1 MRYSIVG
8 GNAAGLFAID
18 AETGALSYKGAGE
31 VHEADAE
38 GRALTVRASDGSL
51 HVDTTVTVRVTDE
64 AETPVP
70 ADDFAAGP
78 GTTGAVA
85 VGGSATGEIET
96 AGDRDWFAV
105 TLEAG
110 KTYLLDMQGSLSG
123 KGTLSDT
130 SLHGVHD
137 AQGILISETTD
148 SSGGNWYS
156 SRIVY
161 TAQEDGTYYLAAG
174 AQTGLKGTYTIS
186 VHEYSPITV
195 QAGTLDEL
203 ADFLT
208 GGAGPR
214 ATDTSS
220 PNRITVD
227 LTALT
232 VDGRQLVR
240 WALETWESVANLEF
254 VEVAGV
260 KAGMTFLDDP
270 GLGSGGWARSV
281 RDEESVTGSRSTVF
295 ISTRLIPDS
304 GPLADGWAL
313 FGFIHEIGHALGL
326 RHLGP
331 YPYHRDGAIFERH
344 FDQDA
349 IFANDSWQVSIMS
362 YFSQTDNPTTTAS
375 WARSITPMMADV
387 VAVQHL
393 YGAAGGS
400 SATAGDT
407 VWGRNSNL
415 DGHLGNVSAF
425 LAGGGAAGV
434 FGGRNVAITI
444 YDRDG
449 IDTLDLS
456 TSGTDNRIDLRGARF
471 SDVNGLIGNLGI
483 ARGTVIENLV
493 SGSGNDDI
501 TGNDADNRIDGGA
514 GNDILDGGDGDDV
527 LDGGGGRD
535 LLRIGR
541 GDDTATGGIDADTF
555 DFIGRDIGT
564 NTVTDFEPG
573 TDTLRLDNALW
584 ADTLSATQV
593 IERFASLVN
602 GNVVFDFGDG
612 NTITL
617 RGVATTA
624 GLADDLEMLTTTAPG
639 TPIFDALR
647 YAFDLAENAD
657 GSATPVALGS
667 VSATDPNDDTVTY
680 SIEDGNDAGLF
691 AISPTTG
698 ALTYIGEGEDY
709 ETGARSHA
717 LTVRASDGTLDS
729 DVVVTVN
736 VTDVAEVPDDFTAGT
751 GTAGAVGIADGDG
764 SVTGEIEVAGDRD
777 WFAVTLAAGRT
788 YRFDLKGAATQEGR
802 FGTLADPYL
811 HGIHDADGNAVTG
824 TADDD
829 SGWGANSRVEFTPS
843 ADGTFYVAAGGKDAG
858 TGTYT
863 LRVRD
868 VSPADVAEAP
878 SFGSSS
884 YAFDLEENADGS
896 ATPVSLGS
904 VSATDPDAGDTVA
917 YSIVAGNDAGLFAI
931 DGTTGALTYIGE
943 GEDYETDA
951 KSHAL
956 TIRASDGTL
965 HADVAVTV
973 NVTDVAE
980 APAFGSEAYTFD
992 LAENADGSATP
1003 VALGS
1008 VSATDPE
1015 AGDTVAYS
1023 IVAGNAAGLFA
1034 IDGST
1039 GALAYKGT
1047 GEDHE
1052 SATKSHALTIRASD
1066 GTLHADVTVTVN
1078 VTDVPD
1084 VAPSFGSSSYA
1095 FDLAENA
1102 DGSATPVSLGTVSAR
1117 DPEAGDTVEYS
1128 IVAGNG
1134 ASLFAI
1140 DGSTGALTYVGEG
1153 EDYET
1158 DAKSHALTI
1167 RASDGTLHADVAVTV
1182 NVTDVVEVPDDYT
1195 AGTDTTGA
1203 IALAGGDVNVT
1214 GEIETAGDR
1223 DWFAVTLA
1231 AGRTYQFD
1239 LKGSGTQGGLFGTLA
1254 DPYLHGIHD
1263 ADGNLLSGTA
1273 DDDGGWGASGNARV
1287 QFTPTEAG
1295 TYYVAAGGK
1304 GVGTGTYT
1312 LRARVFEDDFAA
1324 WTEAAGSVAVG
1335 GEATGAVEFNGDRD
1349 WFAVTLEAGTAYRI
1363 GLAGSEGDGALPDP
1377 YLHGIHDARGNLVP
1391 GTTDDDGGT
1400 GRNSLVTFT
1409 PAEDGTW
1416 YVAAGAAGNQLGNY
1430 TLSVEEVL

>member
-1 MRYSIVG
+1 M
-8 GNAAGLFAID
+8 
-18 AETGALSYKGAGE
+18 
-31 VHEADAE
+31 
-38 GRALTVRASDGSL
+38 
-51 HVDTTVTVRVTDE
+51 
-64 AETPVP
+64 
-70 ADDFAAGP
+70 
-78 GTTGAVA
+78 
-85 VGGSATGEIET
+85 
-96 AGDRDWFAV
+96 
-105 TLEAG
+105 
-110 KTYLLDMQGSLSG
+110 
-123 KGTLSDT
+123 
-130 SLHGVHD
+130 
-137 AQGILISETTD
+137 
-148 SSGGNWYS
+148 
-156 SRIVY
+156 
-161 TAQEDGTYYLAAG
+161 
-174 AQTGLKGTYTIS
+174 
-186 VHEYSPITV
+186 
-195 QAGTLDEL
+195 
-203 ADFLT
+203 
-208 GGAGPR
+208 
-214 ATDTSS
+214 
-220 PNRITVD
+220 
-227 LTALT
+227 
-232 VDGRQLVR
+232 
-240 WALETWESVANLEF
+240 
-254 VEVAGV
+254 
-260 KAGMTFLDDP
+260 
-270 GLGSGGWARSV
+270 
-281 RDEESVTGSRSTVF
+281 
-295 ISTRLIPDS
+295 
-304 GPLADGWAL
+304 
-313 FGFIHEIGHALGL
+313 
-326 RHLGP
+326 
-331 YPYHRDGAIFERH
+331 
-344 FDQDA
+344 
-349 IFANDSWQVSIMS
+349 
-362 YFSQTDNPTTTAS
+362 
-375 WARSITPMMADV
+375 
-387 VAVQHL
+387 
-393 YGAAGGS
+393 
-400 SATAGDT
+400 
-407 VWGRNSNL
+407 
-415 DGHLGNVSAF
+415 
-425 LAGGGAAGV
+425 
-434 FGGRNVAITI
+434 
-444 YDRDG
+444 
-449 IDTLDLS
+449 
-456 TSGTDNRIDLRGARF
+456 
-471 SDVNGLIGNLGI
+471 
-483 ARGTVIENLV
+483 
-493 SGSGNDDI
+493 
-501 TGNDADNRIDGGA
+501 
-514 GNDILDGGDGDDV
+514 
-527 LDGGGGRD
+527 
-535 LLRIGR
+535 
-541 GDDTATGGIDADTF
+541 
-555 DFIGRDIGT
+555 
-564 NTVTDFEPG
+564 
-573 TDTLRLDNALW
+573 
-584 ADTLSATQV
+584 
-593 IERFASLVN
+593 
-602 GNVVFDFGDG
+602 
-612 NTITL
+612 
-617 RGVATTA
+617 
-624 GLADDLEMLTTTAPG
+624 
-639 TPIFDALR
+639 
-647 YAFDLAENAD
+647 
-657 GSATPVALGS
+657 
-667 VSATDPNDDTVTY
+667 
-680 SIEDGNDAGLF
+680 
-691 AISPTTG
+691 
-698 ALTYIGEGEDY
+698 TYIGEGEDY

-1052 SATKSHALTIRASD
+1052 SATKSHALTIRASDGTLHADVAVTVNVTDVAEAPAFGSEAYTFDLAENADGSATPVALGSVSATDPDQGDTVEYSIVAGNAAGLFAIDGSTGALAYKGAGEDHESATKSHALTVRASD